1 MMVFLHHWEDRM
13 AIQLRVVV
21 LSIALLLLTGCMGT
35 FGSFEPQTLPVTES
49 TIVLPVRFLD
59 GDKIGPEYQVSLTVP
74 EEWVGQ
80 FVTNNNGNVVNLD
93 FTETPGGQAPIF
105 SISALSERQYWEQ
118 VGGYPGTYRNVLS
131 TGDTF
136 FVYHLPRDAYHSGL
150 DAETYT
156 AFAEEVPGIMT
167 TFAVQLAQ

>member
-1 MMVFLHHWEDRM
+1 M
-13 AIQLRVVV
+13 AIQLRAVMVGVVF
-21 LSIALLLLTGCMGT
+21 LLLAGCMGS
-35 FGSFEPQTLPVTES
+35 FGSFEPETLPVTES
-49 TIVLPVRFLD
+49 TIVLPVRYLD
-59 GDKIGPEYQVSLTVP
+59 GEKIGPQYHISLTVP
-74 EEWVGQ
+74 DEWVGQ

-118 VGGYPGTYRNVLS
+118 VGGYPGSYRNVLS

-150 DAETYT
+150 DAEAFN
-156 AFAEEVPGIMT
+156 AFAEQVPGIMM
-167 TFAVQLAQ
+167 TFAAQLAN